1 MICRLVSYRFEVV
14 PLSSTWRSGRITFA
28 PLENAHLHFDRSGHL
43 AF

>member
-1 MICRLVSYRFEVV
+1 MICRLASNRFEVV

-28 PLENAHLHFDRSGHL
+28 PLENAHLHFHRSGQL